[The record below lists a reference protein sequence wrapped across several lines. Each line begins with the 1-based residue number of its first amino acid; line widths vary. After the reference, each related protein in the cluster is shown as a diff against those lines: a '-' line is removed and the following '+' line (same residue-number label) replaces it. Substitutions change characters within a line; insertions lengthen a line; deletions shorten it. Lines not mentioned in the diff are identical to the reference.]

1 MKLSVYMYFF
11 LPSSFFMLLLLYLL
25 KQRSYSIIYEALL
38 CVIFFFVHTDVGQI
52 LKIICLWY
60 QSVIIHAELVN
71 KHKLYKNEY
80 FKTFIYSVCLV
91 FHSSLSHFTS

>member
-1 MKLSVYMYFF
+1 MYFF

-60 QSVIIHAELVN
+60 QSVIIYAEHVN
-71 KHKLYKNEY
+71 KHKSTVKPRLFEVPG
-80 FKTFIYSVCLV
+80 TAGI
-91 FHSSLSHFTS
+91 LSNNW

>member
-25 KQRSYSIIYEALL
+25 KQISYSIIYEALL

-60 QSVIIHAELVN
+60 QSVIIHAEHVN
-71 KHKLYKNEY
+71 KHKS
-80 FKTFIYSVCLV
+80 I
-91 FHSSLSHFTS
+91 

>member
-52 LKIICLWY
+52 LKIICMSQCQNSSKFL
-60 QSVIIHAELVN
+60 SVSYLM
-71 KHKLYKNEY
+71 
-80 FKTFIYSVCLV
+80 KTADVIMNF
-91 FHSSLSHFTS
+91 FSSHNTTDHT

>member
-11 LPSSFFMLLLLYLL
+11 LLSSFFMLLLLYLL

-52 LKIICLWY
+52 LKIICIWY
-60 QSVIIHAELVN
+60 QSRYSVIIYAEHVN
-71 KHKLYKNEY
+71 KHKS
-80 FKTFIYSVCLV
+80 I
-91 FHSSLSHFTS
+91 

>member
-38 CVIFFFVHTDVGQI
+38 CVIFFFVHNDRLSEAVPMRLFFRAKNGGNEDKNTHRLESNGHYSSISLV
-52 LKIICLWY
+52 
-60 QSVIIHAELVN
+60 SVIQTLA
-71 KHKLYKNEY
+71 
-80 FKTFIYSVCLV
+80 
-91 FHSSLSHFTS
+91 SS